1 MFMQTSSCGTLC
13 YLEPYSLATA
23 ICDSVPDKIIAWI
36 SYLQI
41 LNLHSEVD
49 WSSPFAL
56 YAAGPSLE
64 SAATVAFLAS

>member
-23 ICDSVPDKIIAWI
+23 ICDSTPDKTIAWI
-36 SYLQI
+36 FYLQI

-49 WSSPFAL
+49 WSSPFVL
-56 YAAGPSLE
+56 YAAAPSLE

>member
-1 MFMQTSSCGTLC
+1 MHVYANVFVRDPL
-13 YLEPYSLATA
+13 
-23 ICDSVPDKIIAWI
+23 
-36 SYLQI
+36 LQI